1 MLVKLFMNSDSLGK
15 YITSTDGAAKSWLLV
30 QLRLSK
36 LQERKFNISSEDY
49 VQELADIH
57 KDLMNLGEWWVGQ
70 EQEVF
75 Y

>member
-1 MLVKLFMNSDSLGK
+1 MNSDSLGK
-15 YITSTDGAAKSWLLV
+15 YITSTDSAAKSWLLV

-36 LQERKFNISSEDY
+36 LQERKSEISAEEY
-49 VQELADIH
+49 LGELADIH

-75 Y
+75 

>member
-1 MLVKLFMNSDSLGK
+1 MDSDSLGK
-15 YITSTDGAAKSWLLV
+15 YITSTNSAGKSWLLV

-36 LQERKFNISSEDY
+36 LQERKSQISPEEY
-49 VQELADIH
+49 LEALTDIH

-75 Y
+75 